1 MNHIRIVGI
10 DTTNQKNVQ
19 IDVKL
24 NYCDKNV
31 KISGFDD
38 FLVFDTDV
46 SPIPFDLCFKFTQT
60 IEFEFEIMAGSP
72 IFCGNLGFIGRV

>member
-1 MNHIRIVGI
+1 MDNIRIEGL
-10 DTTNQKNVQ
+10 DTTTQRNVQ
-19 IDVKL
+19 FDVKL